1 MKELLQQ
8 IENEYN
14 QLQNANTEW
23 RRQYETANMRYLE
36 CRDHAHKISNRAYGV
51 KRKVVRIEK
60 LLDNKFYD
68 SKDKVKIVREMLEE
82 IKEELNQMYKDKYN
96 AWQDNKSMVQ

>member
-1 MKELLQQ
+1 MEELLQQ
-8 IENEYN
+8 IAIKYN
-14 QLQNANTEW
+14 QLQNANTELQG
-23 RRQYETANMRYLE
+23 QYEAADMRYLD
-36 CRDHAHKISNRAYGV
+36 CRDHAHKLSNRAYGV
-51 KRKVVRIEK
+51 KRKVIRIEK

-96 AWQDNKSMVQ
+96 A